1 MIESC
6 IASGD
11 FAAGLNAGPTQ
22 SGGGRAGNAALTELL
37 SAMRTQREQGDFSTP
52 VYADPESEV
61 GQIAAEYNRVLR
73 RVEAE
78 IRARENAVAET
89 LRATE
94 KYRSIFENSVEGIF
108 QTTLDGQYLSVNPAL
123 ARIYGY
129 DSPEKLIA
137 ELRNISRQLYV
148 DPDRRRQFREALEKR
163 ETVLNFES
171 RVYRADG
178 TIIWISENAR
188 VVRDPQGTPL
198 YYEGTVVDITE
209 RREQAALLQAAHE
222 KAEQANRAKSAFLA
236 NMSHEIRTPM
246 TAILGYADM
255 LLEHDLDRQCVET
268 IGIIKR
274 NGDHLLEI
282 INSIL
287 DLSKIEAG
295 RLAVESLPCN
305 PCAMVAELASF
316 MRVRAASKR
325 LELAVEFRG
334 PVPRQITSDPTR
346 LRQILINL
354 IGNAIKFTERG
365 SVRVIVGLVDACA
378 ASCALQFEIV
388 DTGIGMSAAE
398 LDRVFEPFTQADV
411 STTRLFGGTGLGL
424 SICRRLADMLG
435 GTLTAVSVPGEGSR
449 FVLTVPTGP
458 LAGVP
463 LVAAPSEAVGEGES
477 PNQPLLRTPV
487 PAVLKG
493 RRILLAED
501 GPENQFLISHFLRRA
516 GAEVT
521 IVDNGQLAVDAV
533 LQSEAGREQF
543 DVVLMDVQMP
553 VLDGHAATRQLRR
566 RGFVRPIVAVTAHA
580 MNEDREKSLA
590 AGCDEFVTKPVNY
603 RALVAAIWRVLADLG
618 GNGT

>member
-1 MIESC
+1 
-6 IASGD
+6 
-11 FAAGLNAGPTQ
+11 
-22 SGGGRAGNAALTELL
+22 
-37 SAMRTQREQGDFSTP
+37 MRRQREQGDFSTR
-52 VYADPESEV
+52 VYADPDSEV

-89 LRATE
+89 LRATQ
-94 KYRSIFENSVEGIF
+94 KFRSIFENSVEGIF

-123 ARIYGY
+123 AGIYGY
-129 DSPEKLIA
+129 ESPEKLIA

-188 VVRDPQGTPL
+188 VVRDARGTPL

-209 RREQAALLQAAHE
+209 RREQSAMLQAAHE

-246 TAILGYADM
+246 TAILGYADV
-255 LLEHDLDRQCVET
+255 LLEHDLNPKCVET

-295 RLAVESLPCN
+295 RLAVESLPCD
-305 PCAMVAELASF
+305 PCAMVADLASF

-325 LELAVEFRG
+325 LDLAVEFRG

-365 SVRVIVGLVDACA
+365 IVRVIVGLVDENA
-378 ASCALQFEIV
+378 ASCALRFEIV

-398 LDRVFEPFTQADV
+398 LARVFEPFTQADV

-435 GTLTAVSVPGEGSR
+435 GTLTAVSVPAQGSR
-449 FVLTVPTGP
+449 FILTVPTGP

-463 LVAAPSEAVGEGES
+463 LVTAPTEAVSGGES
-477 PNQPLLRTPV
+477 PNQQSPRTPM
-487 PAVLKG
+487 PAVLTG

-501 GPENQFLISHFLRRA
+501 GPENRVLISHFLRRA

-521 IVDNGQLAVDAV
+521 IVENGQLAVDAV
-533 LQSEAGREQF
+533 LQSEAGGEPF

-566 RGFVRPIVAVTAHA
+566 RGFVRPIIAVTAHA
-580 MNEDREKSLA
+580 MIEDREKSLA
-590 AGCDEFVTKPVNY
+590 AGCDEFVTKPINHRTLV
-603 RALVAAIWRVLADLG
+603 RAICRVLADLG
-618 GNGT
+618 GVAVPPPGASAS